1 MRMVRQTSIALSLKG
16 TGTRKEEAKEAGK
29 VPLDQLFAED
39 EDAPLHM
46 TRTQT
51 TRGVM
56 HNIESDGLT
65 SELAAELLRKFG
77 RNELPEKKKAKW
89 LIVSACLPAFLPACL
104 FIRVELRGFD

>member
-46 TRTQT
+46 TRTT
-51 TRGVM
+51 TRTTRT
-56 HNIESDGLT
+56 T
-65 SELAAELLRKFG
+65 STRTACRRSWPRSCSRSSAATSCRRRRRPSG
-77 RNELPEKKKAKW
+77 
-89 LIVSACLPAFLPACL
+89 SS
-104 FIRVELRGFD
+104 